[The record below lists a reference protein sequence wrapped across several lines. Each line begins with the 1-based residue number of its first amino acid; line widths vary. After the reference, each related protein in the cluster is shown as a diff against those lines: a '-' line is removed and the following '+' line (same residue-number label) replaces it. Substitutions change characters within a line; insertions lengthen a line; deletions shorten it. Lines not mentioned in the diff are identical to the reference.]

1 MASNLRGEELA
12 ERISGL
18 LGNALGAF
26 QFVRTRGSAL
36 EAPGGF
42 WGSPVWV
49 GLAVGLI
56 YACLFCGLPWLVDD
70 EWGPTTSRKTLFW
83 LSVYGSCWSVWA
95 TIFARMT
102 SRSISTTIK
111 NDLIPVLS
119 DRTVGMIDK
128 YLARVYSPRRLL
140 LFPTVGAFV
149 TTLIAGG
156 AIRHDVPSASYIEI
170 LWWSVGWFLILI
182 TAAST
187 MYSATFY
194 RSFSIHLESEREQ
207 LYVMDPARST
217 IVKIVASIG
226 RRVLIFWVLVAVG
239 IALVIPFL
247 FIFSVDPPT
256 ITSQSTGYFGL
267 LSDLF
272 AFKSNL
278 FVVSIVPITAF
289 FSIGVGAVVFLLSE
303 HAIRSGV
310 DCALRSTL
318 RSIELELAELFSRRS
333 QLDQVQWQ
341 RLKRLSSLHKQL
353 ATAGSYRSAVSSGF
367 SILAPLAP
375 LVSSAA
381 SLFFHKP

>member
-1 MASNLRGEELA
+1 LRNASRVFWATHWAHFSLSARAALLWRRRA
-12 ERISGL
+12 DSGVVL
-18 LGNALGAF
+18 FGWALQSGSFMHAYFADCLG
-26 QFVRTRGSAL
+26 
-36 EAPGGF
+36 
-42 WGSPVWV
+42 W
-49 GLAVGLI
+49 LI
-56 YACLFCGLPWLVDD
+56 D

-149 TTLIAGG
+149 TALIAGG

-341 RLKRLSSLHKQL
+341 RLKRASVHCTSSSRQQ
-353 ATAGSYRSAVSSGF
+353 APTESAVSSGF